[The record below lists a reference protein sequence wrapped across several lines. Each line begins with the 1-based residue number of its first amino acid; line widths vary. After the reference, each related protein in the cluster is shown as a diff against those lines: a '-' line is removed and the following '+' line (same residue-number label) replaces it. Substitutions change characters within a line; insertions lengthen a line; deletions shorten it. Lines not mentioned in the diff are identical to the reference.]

1 MTGDELKEAR
11 IFLNMTQ
18 QQMADRFELSL
29 RTIRNYE
36 NEHTKI
42 PVYFELALQALELE
56 EK

>member
-1 MTGDELKEAR
+1 MKGDDLKEAR

-18 QQMADRFELSL
+18 KELAERFGLAE

-36 NEHTKI
+36 NGHTQI
-42 PVYFELALQALELE
+42 PNHFELAIQALELE

>member
-1 MTGDELKEAR
+1 MKGDDLKEAR

-18 QQMADRFELSL
+18 KELAERFGLAE

-36 NEHTKI
+36 NGYTEI
-42 PVYFELALQALELE
+42 PGHFELAIQALELE